1 MYLRCYNWG
10 MDEMETTELD
20 KCIALYIETKT
31 PREIAERAGVTP
43 ERVIARAEEMKDEAD
58 ALSIEASIHFL
69 MRRLNAIAANAQ
81 KAADDAPS
89 AKDAAGLYSASVS
102 AITQSLKQL
111 NLFKKENDGAVAE
124 LNNKRIQFLLRMF
137 DSVVEKGVS
146 DIALEHGLD
155 KGELLTSFQKR
166 IMDAARELDS

>member
-1 MYLRCYNWG
+1 
-10 MDEMETTELD
+10 METTELD

-69 MRRLNAIAANAQ
+69 MRRLNSIAANAQ
-81 KAADDAPS
+81 KAADDAPN

-111 NLFKKENDGAVAE
+111 NAFKKENDGAVAE
-124 LNNKRIQFLLRMF
+124 LNNKRVIELLRLF
-137 DSVVEKGVS
+137 DVIVVRGSKQLA
-146 DIALEHGLD
+146 DTHGLD
-155 KGELLTSFQKR
+155 VEEVKEVFMNNIT
-166 IMDAARELDS
+166 IAARELDVGR